1 MGTVSSGRHGSGDK
15 EGVALMLDDAG
26 SDAHDASSDYVA
38 FVSAGEHVKGEFHC
52 SECGYGV
59 TVYRE
64 LPVCPM
70 CGNGSWEQSTWSPFT
85 RSAAH
90 FARELH

>member
-1 MGTVSSGRHGSGDK
+1 MEIVEQIAESVPGDLGYV
-15 EGVALMLDDAG
+15 EFWQTG
-26 SDAHDASSDYVA
+26 AS
-38 FVSAGEHVKGEFHC
+38 VKGEFHC

-70 CGNGSWEQSTWSPFT
+70 CGNGSWEQTAWSPFGFA
-85 RSAAH
+85 RNAAH
-90 FARELH
+90 VARELH